1 MGKYWKMKKVGVR
14 QFYKEH
20 LPSLPIDSKF
30 RQYRVRTWDNNW
42 IKIQDTIRTPKD
54 LQRWL
59 IRLAPRD
66 VYFMT
71 SRFLN
76 PTKVGPR
83 VLRKYKPGYN
93 LAYNIFLGSELYFD
107 FDYKNIHELK
117 LFLKELKKDGYNDL
131 KVIET
136 ARGFHIWVLDFEQ
149 HHSELK
155 GILNPKEREQKHK
168 LLKTK
173 IAKKYSSL
181 GYKFDFQVTIDTR
194 RIIRVP
200 GTLHGLTMELIKEV
214 KI

>member
-93 LAYNIFLGSELYFD
+93 LAILDPESGRTTSVSTSQTGKKSGEFPILSFR
-107 FDYKNIHELK
+107 
-117 LFLKELKKDGYNDL
+117 LFEKRQVLP
-131 KVIET
+131 
-136 ARGFHIWVLDFEQ
+136 GFP
-149 HHSELK
+149 S
-155 GILNPKEREQKHK
+155 GR
-168 LLKTK
+168 
-173 IAKKYSSL
+173 
-181 GYKFDFQVTIDTR
+181 
-194 RIIRVP
+194 
-200 GTLHGLTMELIKEV
+200 
-214 KI
+214 